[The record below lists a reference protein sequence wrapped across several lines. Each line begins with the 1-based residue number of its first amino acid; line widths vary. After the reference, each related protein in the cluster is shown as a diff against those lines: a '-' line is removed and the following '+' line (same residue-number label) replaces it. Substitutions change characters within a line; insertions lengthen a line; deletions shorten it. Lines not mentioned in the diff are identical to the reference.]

1 MVISNVIYDL
11 YVSLKDYIVNKYGI
25 YMKSVYLTWKTWD
38 LIERWTE
45 NVSKCKIELKS
56 VYLTIVTWDLT
67 ERWTE
72 NVSKY
77 KIELKSVYVTW

>member
-1 MVISNVIYDL
+1 MH
-11 YVSLKDYIVNKYGI
+11 KYGI
-25 YMKSVYLTWKTWD
+25 YMKSLSLTWKTWD
-38 LIERWTE
+38 LTKRWTE
-45 NVSKCKIELKS
+45 NVPKDKIELKS

-77 KIELKSVYVTW
+77 KIVLNLCT

>member
-1 MVISNVIYDL
+1 MS
-11 YVSLKDYIVNKYGI
+11 
-25 YMKSVYLTWKTWD
+25 
-38 LIERWTE
+38 TE
-45 NVSKCKIELKS
+45 NVSKYKIELKS

-77 KIELKSVYVTW
+77 KIELKSVFSTIVTWDLTVR

>member
-1 MVISNVIYDL
+1 MRY
-11 YVSLKDYIVNKYGI
+11 KGQVN
-25 YMKSVYLTWKTWD
+25 W
-38 LIERWTE
+38 
-45 NVSKCKIELKS
+45 NVSKYKIELKS

-77 KIELKSVYVTW
+77 KIELKSVYVHGNFKCNIRFIGISYNYIVNKYGIYMKFVYLTW

>member
-1 MVISNVIYDL
+1 
-11 YVSLKDYIVNKYGI
+11 
-25 YMKSVYLTWKTWD
+25 MKSLSLTWKTWD
-38 LIERWTE
+38 LTEIRAE
-45 NVSKCKIELKS
+45 NVSKYKIELKS

-77 KIELKSVYVTW
+77 KIELNLCT